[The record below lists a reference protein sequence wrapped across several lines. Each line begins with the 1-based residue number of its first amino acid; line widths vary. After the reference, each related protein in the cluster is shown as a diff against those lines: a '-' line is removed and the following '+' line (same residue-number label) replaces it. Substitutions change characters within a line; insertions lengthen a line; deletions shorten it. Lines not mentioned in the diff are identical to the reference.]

1 MTASNNTFSFYGAIA
16 ELRKIQTS
24 AHDHYRRIF
33 SDHEKLKF
41 QLESLKKDLEVRGQ
55 DLEKRE
61 AHNEIERKKLL
72 EEIAEVFGALLLHI

>member
-1 MTASNNTFSFYGAIA
+1 M
-16 ELRKIQTS
+16 RKIQTS

-33 SDHEKLKF
+33 TDHEKLKF

-55 DLEKRE
+55 ELEKRD

-72 EEIAEVFGALLLHI
+72 EEISEVFCASLLHI